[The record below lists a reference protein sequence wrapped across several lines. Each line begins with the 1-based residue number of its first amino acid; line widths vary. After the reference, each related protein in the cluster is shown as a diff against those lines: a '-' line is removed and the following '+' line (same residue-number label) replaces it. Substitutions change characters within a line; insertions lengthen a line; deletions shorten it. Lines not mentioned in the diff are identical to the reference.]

1 MSCSADLCNL
11 AMQGQAVPKLIGFGI
26 IKAKGLAFMA
36 TELLGSSL
44 SELPH
49 QEVSRHAPQAEA
61 ALAQFQSLGILHGDA
76 HPGNCLL
83 REKGTQLSEV
93 HSSVALIDFSHSL
106 MTPSSPAVLSS
117 EVASF
122 QEALVKLQRAPN
134 SRRAGPISRR
144 SQSALSCRILQP
156 PLQHARP
163 KLCLAACRLAR
174 KCMC

>member
-1 MSCSADLCNL
+1 
-11 AMQGQAVPKLIGFGI
+11 MQGQAVPELIGFGV
-26 IKAKGLAFMA
+26 IKGKGLAFMA

-44 SELPH
+44 SELP
-49 QEVSRHAPQAEA
+49 QQDISRHTSQAEA
-61 ALAQFQSLGILHGDA
+61 ALKKVQSLGILHGDA

-83 REKGTQLSEV
+83 REEDSQAASA

-122 QEALVKLQRAPN
+122 QEALVKLQRTPN
-134 SRRAGPISRR
+134 SRRAGPIIRR
-144 SQSALSCRILQP
+144 SQAALYCRMLQP

-163 KLCLAACRLAR
+163 KSCLAACRLAR
-174 KCMC
+174 DCMC